1 MSKLLGN
8 LVKIALGAG
17 AIYVAYKVGESNGK
31 NKQQDVLDE
40 TKSKLETEIEFIEK
54 LIQEYAEL
62 QNKTQKDLD
71 NKELLEIKLDLLKR
85 KL

>member
-40 TKSKLETEIEFIEK
+40 TKSKLETEIEFIKK
-54 LIQEYAEL
+54 LIQEYDEL
-62 QNKTQKDLD
+62 QNKTQKA
-71 NKELLEIKLDLLKR
+71 KFVISKR
-85 KL
+85 KTLKQNIEQPI